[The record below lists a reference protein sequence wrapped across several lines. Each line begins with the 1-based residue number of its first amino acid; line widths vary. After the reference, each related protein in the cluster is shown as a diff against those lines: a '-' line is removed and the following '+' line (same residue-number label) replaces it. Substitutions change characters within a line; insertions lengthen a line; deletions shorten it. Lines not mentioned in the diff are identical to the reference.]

1 MSTLVKITDV
11 RICIGVTTPE
21 SLQSVFDCI
30 KILKDNNIPYANL
43 LYPEESQYTNVF
55 ENLSTWTF
63 GFDITQYTFTD
74 FPIITWKE
82 YYDDYEICDQVAQS
96 VSELETSNLITYKDL
111 VV

>member
-11 RICIGVTTPE
+11 RVYVGVTNPE
-21 SLQSVFDCI
+21 ALQATFDCI
-30 KILKDNNIPYANL
+30 KILNDSNIVFANL
-43 LYPEESQYTNVF
+43 IYPDVEQYASIF

-63 GFDITQYTFTD
+63 GFDFTQYTFTD